1 MNKILLLLVTLLTS
15 AGVSADDAKNEW
27 HNTTLSESTIAEIQK
42 VQLAYKKCAS
52 DEMQKPAYNLIDIR
66 LATDTVIKMCE
77 PNLGKMREVYL
88 AQKVP
93 AIIADRHLKKMRNDI
108 TRAVLNN
115 LMIAQA
121 ARKSGQPEKP

>member
-1 MNKILLLLVTLLTS
+1 MNKILLLLAALLTS
-15 AGVSADDAKNEW
+15 AGVFADDAKNEW
-27 HNTTLSESTIAEIQK
+27 HNTTLSDNTIAEIQK
-42 VQLAYKKCAS
+42 AQLHYKKCAS
-52 DEMQKPAYNLIDIR
+52 DEMQKPAYKLLDIR

-93 AIIADRHLKKMRNDI
+93 AIIADRHLKKMRIDI

-121 ARKSGQPEKP
+121 ARKSGQP